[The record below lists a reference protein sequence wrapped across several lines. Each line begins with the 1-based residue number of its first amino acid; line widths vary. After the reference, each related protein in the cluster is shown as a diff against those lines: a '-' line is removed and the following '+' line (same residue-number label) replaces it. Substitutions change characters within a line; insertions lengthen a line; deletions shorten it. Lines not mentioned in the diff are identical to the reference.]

1 MMSGM
6 LALPE
11 DCIAAAISF
20 TSPRDACRLAC
31 VSTTIKSAADSDA
44 VWDRFLPPEYL
55 SAISDPVPVSGSS
68 SSTWSKKELYLR
80 MGPTLIQ
87 NGKLSFWFNRPSGK
101 KCYMISARELNIA
114 WASGDTPWYWHW
126 IDDFPG
132 ARFPE
137 VAELIMV
144 CWFEIRGTIDTSFL
158 STMTTYVAYLVFKP
172 IDNFSGF
179 ENNPVEVTV
188 GLAGGNVQNQTVYF
202 DQWQQNIVPGDNPGL
217 FPKERGDGWL
227 ESELGEFFHGS
238 DEDGELSMTILEINC
253 DIGKHGLVVQG
264 IEIRP
269 KKG

>member
-1 MMSGM
+1 MSVM

-11 DCIAAAISF
+11 DCIAAVISF

-31 VSTTIKSAADSDA
+31 VSTTFKSIADSDA

-55 SAISDPVPVSGSS
+55 SAISDPVPIYCSS

-87 NGKLSFWFNRPSGK
+87 NGKLSFWLDRPSGK
-101 KCYMISARELNIA
+101 KCYMISARELTII
-114 WASGDTPWYWHW
+114 WASGDTPQYWRW
-126 IDDFPG
+126 IDDFPE

-137 VAELIMV
+137 VAELRIV
-144 CWFEIRGTIDTSFL
+144 CWFEIRGKIDTSLL
-158 STMTTYVAYLVFKP
+158 SMMTTYVAYLVFKST
-172 IDNFSGF
+172 DNFSGF
-179 ENNPVEVTV
+179 DNNPVEVTV
-188 GLAGGNVQNQTVYF
+188 GLAGGNIQNRTVYF
-202 DQWQQNIVPGDNPGL
+202 DQRQQNIVPGDNPDL
-217 FPKERGDGWL
+217 FPKGRGDGWL

-238 DEDGELSMTILEINC
+238 DKEGELSMTILEINRGN
-253 DIGKHGLVVQG
+253 GKRGLIVQG